1 MSSASRSLGVF
12 AMLMAGLFW
21 GGSGTISRFAPAAA
35 LNQPL
40 ALAWTRLF
48 FGGVMLC
55 AAALAVR
62 RRGVFS
68 TARAAFLAGICTAM
82 NQTGFFISMDVL
94 GVALGTMLVI
104 GSSLVMAGVLG
115 CFLGEAPS
123 RLWWFAALLGVAGSC
138 LAAAPGSSGASFQ
151 VAGLLWGLLG
161 GLGYALLGLN
171 LKLLARRGLGPLES
185 NGAALLWGAVLML
198 PLLWGRDMSWL
209 ATGRGMA
216 SALALGFFPT
226 AVPYFFFALA
236 LARITV
242 GQSYTIGLVEPLTA
256 GLLGL
261 FFLGETATA
270 VQAAGMALEFAC
282 MALTGWDALHK
293 S

>member
-1 MSSASRSLGVF
+1 MKSSSSVLGIG
-12 AMLMAGLFW
+12 AMLAAGLFW

-35 LNQPL
+35 LDQPL

-48 FGGVMLC
+48 FGGVMLG

-62 RRGVFS
+62 RRGVFLA
-68 TARAAFLAGICTAM
+68 ARAAFLAGICTAM
-82 NQTGFFISMDVL
+82 NQTGFFMSMDVL
-94 GVALGTMLVI
+94 GVALSTMLVI

-123 RLWWFAALLGVAGSC
+123 RLWWFAALLGIAGSC
-138 LAAAPGSSGASFQ
+138 LAAAPGSAGAPFQ
-151 VAGLLWGLLG
+151 LKGLLWGFLG

-171 LKLLARRGLGPLES
+171 LKLLGRRGLGPLES
-185 NGAALLWGAVLML
+185 NGAALLWGAALML
-198 PLLWGRDMSWL
+198 PLLWKSDMSWL

-216 SALALGFFPT
+216 SALAL
-226 AVPYFFFALA
+226 
-236 LARITV
+236 ARITV
-242 GQSYTIGLVEPLTA
+242 GQSYTIGLLEPLTA

-261 FFLGETATA
+261 FFLGETVTA

-282 MALTGWDALHK
+282 MALAGWDALHK
-293 S
+293 N

>member
-1 MSSASRSLGVF
+1 
-12 AMLMAGLFW
+12 MLMAGLFW

-35 LNQPL
+35 LDQPL

-48 FGGVMLC
+48 FGGVMLG

-62 RRGVFS
+62 RRGVFLA
-68 TARAAFLAGICTAM
+68 ARTAFLAGICTAM
-82 NQTGFFISMDVL
+82 NQTGFFMSMDVL
-94 GVALGTMLVI
+94 GVALSTMLVI

-123 RLWWFAALLGVAGSC
+123 RLWWFAALLGIAGSC
-138 LAAAPGSSGASFQ
+138 LAAAPGSAGAPFQ
-151 VAGLLWGLLG
+151 LKGLLWGFLG

-171 LKLLARRGLGPLES
+171 LKLLGRRGLGPLES
-185 NGAALLWGAVLML
+185 NGAALLWGAALML
-198 PLLWGRDMSWL
+198 PLLWKSDMSWL
-209 ATGRGMA
+209 ATARGMA
-216 SALALGFFPT
+216 S
-226 AVPYFFFALA
+226 ALA

-242 GQSYTIGLVEPLTA
+242 GQSYTIGLLEPLTA

-261 FFLGETATA
+261 FFLGETVTA

-282 MALTGWDALHK
+282 MALAGWDALHK
-293 S
+293 N

>member
-1 MSSASRSLGVF
+1 MSSASRSLGAL

-35 LNQPL
+35 LGQPL

-62 RRGVFS
+62 RRGVLS
-68 TARAAFLAGICTAM
+68 AARAAFLAGICMAM
-82 NQTGFFISMDVL
+82 NQTGFFMSMDVL
-94 GVALGTMLVI
+94 GVALSTMLVI

-115 CFLGEAPS
+115 CFLGEVPS

-138 LAAAPGSSGASFQ
+138 LAAAPGSAGASFQ
-151 VAGLLWGLLG
+151 LAGLLWGLLG

-209 ATGRGMA
+209 ATARGMA
-216 SALALGFFPT
+216 NALALGFFPT
-226 AVPYFFFALA
+226 AVPHFFFALA
-236 LARITV
+236 LTRITV

-256 GLLGL
+256 GLLGV

-282 MALTGWDALHK
+282 MALAGWDALHK

>member
-1 MSSASRSLGVF
+1 MKSSSSVLGIG
-12 AMLMAGLFW
+12 AMLAAGLFW

-35 LNQPL
+35 LDQPL

-48 FGGVMLC
+48 FGGVMLG

-62 RRGVFS
+62 RRGVFLA
-68 TARAAFLAGICTAM
+68 ARAALLAGVCTAM
-82 NQTGFFISMDVL
+82 NQTGFFMSMDVL
-94 GVALGTMLVI
+94 GVALSTMLVI

-123 RLWWFAALLGVAGSC
+123 RLWWFAALLGIAGSC
-138 LAAAPGSSGASFQ
+138 LAAAPGSAGAPFQ
-151 VAGLLWGLLG
+151 LKGLLWGFLG

-171 LKLLARRGLGPLES
+171 LKLLGRRGLGPLES
-185 NGAALLWGAVLML
+185 NGAALLWGAALML
-198 PLLWGRDMSWL
+198 PLLWKSDMSWL
-209 ATGRGMA
+209 ATARGMA
-216 SALALGFFPT
+216 S
-226 AVPYFFFALA
+226 ALA

-242 GQSYTIGLVEPLTA
+242 GQSYTIGLLEPLTA

-261 FFLGETATA
+261 FFLGETVTA

-282 MALTGWDALHK
+282 MALAGWDALHK
-293 S
+293 N

>member
-1 MSSASRSLGVF
+1 MKSSSSVLGIG
-12 AMLMAGLFW
+12 AMLAAGLFW

-35 LNQPL
+35 LDQPL

-48 FGGVMLC
+48 FGGVLLG

-62 RRGVFS
+62 RRGVFLA
-68 TARAAFLAGICTAM
+68 ARAAFLAGICTAM
-82 NQTGFFISMDVL
+82 NQTGFFMSMDVL
-94 GVALGTMLVI
+94 GVALSTMLVI

-123 RLWWFAALLGVAGSC
+123 RLWWFAALLGIAGSC
-138 LAAAPGSSGASFQ
+138 LAAAPGSAGAPFQ
-151 VAGLLWGLLG
+151 LKGLLWGFLG

-171 LKLLARRGLGPLES
+171 LKLLGRRGLGPLES
-185 NGAALLWGAVLML
+185 NGAALLWGAALML
-198 PLLWGRDMSWL
+198 PLLWKSDMSWL
-209 ATGRGMA
+209 ATARGMA
-216 SALALGFFPT
+216 S
-226 AVPYFFFALA
+226 ALA

-242 GQSYTIGLVEPLTA
+242 GQSYTIGLLEPLTA

-261 FFLGETATA
+261 FFLGETVTA

-282 MALTGWDALHK
+282 MALAGWDALHK
-293 S
+293 N

>member
-1 MSSASRSLGVF
+1 
-12 AMLMAGLFW
+12 
-21 GGSGTISRFAPAAA
+21 
-35 LNQPL
+35 
-40 ALAWTRLF
+40 
-48 FGGVMLC
+48 
-55 AAALAVR
+55 
-62 RRGVFS
+62 
-68 TARAAFLAGICTAM
+68 AFLAGICMAM
-82 NQTGFFISMDVL
+82 NQTGFFMSMDVL
-94 GVALGTMLVI
+94 GVALSTMLVI

-115 CFLGEAPS
+115 CFLGEVPS

-138 LAAAPGSSGASFQ
+138 LAAAPGSAGASFQ
-151 VAGLLWGLLG
+151 LAGLLWGLLG

-185 NGAALLWGAVLML
+185 NGAALLWGAALML
-198 PLLWGRDMSWL
+198 PLLWGHDMSWL
-209 ATGRGMA
+209 ATARGMA

-226 AVPYFFFALA
+226 AVPHFFFALA
-236 LARITV
+236 LTRITV

-256 GLLGL
+256 GLLGV

-282 MALTGWDALHK
+282 MALAGWDALHK